1 MGKLFKAAA
10 DWQNDS
16 IIYKSNDTWLYYSE
30 GFKISAELIEKELIE
45 NQQDRDFLIYPLLY
59 LYRHYI
65 ELRCKEIIAVGKE
78 ILGASNYLPN
88 GGHDLMILWT
98 ETQYILKEVWNHEYQ
113 QPKGSIVSK
122 IKEFHKTD
130 LKSDEFRYPV
140 DKEGKY
146 NLEQIERINFRN
158 FRDEFAEVKI
168 YLEGVSDG
176 LYILKDN

>member
-1 MGKLFKAAA
+1 MGKLFKAAT

-30 GFKISAELIEKELIE
+30 GYKISAELLEKELIE
-45 NQQDRDFLIYPLLY
+45 NQKDRDLLIYPLLF

-78 ILGASNYLPN
+78 ILGTSNYLPK
-88 GGHDLMILWT
+88 GGHDLMSVWT
-98 ETQYILKEVWNHEYQ
+98 EAQSILKEVWNQEYQ

-122 IKEFHKTD
+122 IKEFHNTD

-140 DKEGKY
+140 DTEGKN
-146 NLEQIERINFRN
+146 NLEQIEHINYRHFK
-158 FRDEFAEVKI
+158 DEFAEVKI
-168 YLEGVSDG
+168 YLEGISDG
-176 LYILKDN
+176 LYALKDN